1 MNDFIKDLSI
11 KDKKTLSQKALKVVE
26 EVGEL
31 AKVILPYDSAPGT
44 NHRFVDRE
52 SILEEIADVYL
63 TNVSIAYSLGLSHED
78 IKDMI
83 DKKSIKWSELQ
94 SKEDS
99 VSFPLP
105 FEIHITVGKKSY
117 FYPDPDS
124 VDESLLIEHFRNVCK
139 DLKVKPIVI
148 DLEIN
153 DGSIL
158 KDVMTSSKYFGD
170 NRGAYDEA
178 NRISK
183 ELEKFGYRILRTK
196 IETVPWHPNAPT
208 INTGYPIKNGC
219 YFECHI
225 GVLISP
231 DQKEDL
237 NKFVDDLNS
246 GCTEAGIIELG
257 GTAKLSQN
265 FFKKSND
272 GSKFVNILTYRNSM
286 DGYPKFKNEVDDI
299 KYSLAN
305 WQGTLSAFENGGLTF
320 EKVEVEYAIYDTNVS
335 HDAEWL
341 KN

>member
-1 MNDFIKDLSI
+1 MNNFIKELSI
-11 KDKKTLSQKALKVVE
+11 KDKKTLSQKTLKMVE

-44 NHRFVDRE
+44 NHRFVDKDK
-52 SILEEIADVYL
+52 ILEEIADIYL
-63 TNVSIAYSLGLSHED
+63 TNVSIAYSLGISDEE

-94 SKEDS
+94 SIEDN

-105 FEIHITVGKKSY
+105 FEIHITVGKKSQ
-117 FYPDPDS
+117 
-124 VDESLLIEHFRNVCK
+124 SLLIDHFKNICK
-139 DLKVKPIVI
+139 DIKVKPIVI

-153 DGSIL
+153 DGSVL

-178 NRISK
+178 NRISF
-183 ELEKFGYRILRTK
+183 ELEKFGYKILRTK
-196 IETVPWHPNAPT
+196 IETIPWHPNAPT
-208 INTGYPIKNGC
+208 KNTGYPIKNGC
-219 YFECHI
+219 YFESHI
-225 GVLISP
+225 GVIITP
-231 DQKEDL
+231 DQKEEL
-237 NKFVDDLNS
+237 NDFVDGLNDR
-246 GCTEAGIIELG
+246 CTAAGRIELG

-272 GSKFVNILTYRNSM
+272 GSKFVNILTYRNNM
-286 DGYPKFKNEVDDI
+286 HGYPKFKQEVEDI
-299 KYSLAN
+299 KYSLTH
-305 WQGTLSAFENGGLTF
+305 WSVGLNF

-341 KN
+341 KK